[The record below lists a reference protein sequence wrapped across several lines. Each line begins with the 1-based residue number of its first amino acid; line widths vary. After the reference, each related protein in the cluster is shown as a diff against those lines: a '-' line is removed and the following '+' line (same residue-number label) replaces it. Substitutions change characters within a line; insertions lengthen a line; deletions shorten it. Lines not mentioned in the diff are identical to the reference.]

1 MRGGI
6 FGMMYSMKSLIK
18 CVYLKP
24 ASQRCFFL
32 LLQLQLLVCV
42 SVCVFLFH
50 CLNNFFPSSFF
61 CLNFTFVRYKMDT
74 SEEQKLPGEGTLW
87 VTDVHEV
94 RPIQLP
100 PQEEREE
107 GNPAHMTPITLMDA
121 FDNVCEKLGD
131 SPYLHS
137 KEDGEWKAWT
147 FNEYRGYI
155 KQAARAM
162 IKLGVEEY
170 TGVAIMGFNC
180 KQWFVAD
187 IASLYVGAIACGV
200 YTTNLKDACKYICE
214 DAKAQIVF
222 AENKAQLAKFSV
234 HELESIKAYVCWEHG
249 FESDVEKKL
258 YSWDDFMALGDES
271 NEALVEELDRRGK
284 EIKPERCC
292 TLIYTSGT
300 TGPPKG
306 VMISHDNIT
315 FLALACIPKLEG
327 CPDDIV
333 ISYLPLSHIAAQLW
347 ELLGSMCCGY
357 QIFFAQAN
365 ALAGG
370 LKDTLLDVRPTAFL
384 GVPRVWEKMMAS
396 MRDIGAKTT
405 GMKKMIAS
413 WAKGKGLQA
422 GYSMQ
427 DGHSKPWFYSVANHL
442 LFTKVRN
449 AMGFDRCR
457 LCVTAAAP
465 ISVETLE
472 FFFSIG
478 LPLVEFFGMSE
489 CTGPH
494 TISMPY
500 PKEFRI
506 GYCGKAFPGAEL
518 KVEPLSCEKGE
529 DVDEK
534 GSEESLEEGE
544 FVLRGRNIFL
554 GYLGRREE
562 TAETFNEEG
571 YLTTGDIAEV
581 HSTGFARITGRL
593 KELIITAGG
602 ENVAPVLIEDIIHD
616 VMPFV
621 EHVVLIGDKQK
632 YVTCLMILGMMTD
645 RETGAPTDNLAP
657 SVLRV
662 LKEIGSEAKTI
673 DEAIAC
679 PKLEEYIFKKLD
691 EANERVVSRAAKVQK
706 FSIIRTPFTVD
717 GGELTPTMKIKRRVV
732 HRMYEEMVE
741 KMYSDEYQKRK

>member
-1 MRGGI
+1 ME
-6 FGMMYSMKSLIK
+6 
-18 CVYLKP
+18 
-24 ASQRCFFL
+24 
-32 LLQLQLLVCV
+32 
-42 SVCVFLFH
+42 
-50 CLNNFFPSSFF
+50 
-61 CLNFTFVRYKMDT
+61 T
-74 SEEQKLPGEGTLW
+74 SEELKKLPGEGTLW
-87 VTDVHEV
+87 VTDVRDV
-94 RPIQLP
+94 RPIDLP
-100 PQEEREE
+100 PEEEREE
-107 GNPAHMTPITLMDA
+107 GNLAHITPITLMDA
-121 FDNVCEKLGD
+121 FDNVCEKQGD

-147 FNEYRGYI
+147 FNEYRGFI

-162 IKLGVEEY
+162 IKLEVEEY

-187 IASLYVGAIACGV
+187 IASLYAGAIACGV
-200 YTTNLKDACKYICE
+200 YTTNQKDACKYICE

-222 AENKAQLAKFSV
+222 VENKTQLEKFTV
-234 HELESIKAYVCWEHG
+234 HELESIKAYVCWERD

-271 NEALVEELDRRGK
+271 DDALVQELEHRRK

-306 VMISHDNIT
+306 VMISHDNMT

-347 ELLGSMCCGY
+347 ELIGSMCCGY
-357 QIFFAQAN
+357 QVFFAQPN

-370 LKDTLLDVRPTAFL
+370 LRDTLLDVRPTAFL

-396 MRDIGAKTT
+396 MRDISAKTT
-405 GMKKMIAS
+405 GLKKMIGS

-422 GYSMQ
+422 GYAMQ
-427 DGHSKPWFYSVANHL
+427 DGHSKPWLYSLAKTL
-442 LFTKVRN
+442 LFDKVRK
-449 AMGFDRCR
+449 AMGLDRCR

-465 ISVETLE
+465 ISVDTLE
-472 FFFSIG
+472 YFFSIG

-489 CTGPH
+489 STGPH

-500 PKEFRI
+500 PNEFRI

-518 KVEPLSCEKGE
+518 KLDPLSSE
-529 DVDEK
+529 DVEGTDDPS
-534 GSEESLEEGE
+534 GSVEGE
-544 FVLRGRNIFL
+544 FLLRGRNIFL

-562 TAETFNEEG
+562 TAATFTEGG
-571 YLTTGDIAEV
+571 YLKTGDIAEM
-581 HSTGFARITGRL
+581 HSTGFVRITGRL

-602 ENVAPVLIEDIIHD
+602 ENIAPVLIEDIIHD
-616 VMPFV
+616 VMPFI
-621 EHVVLIGDKQK
+621 EHVVLVGDQQK
-632 YVTCLMILGMMTD
+632 YITCLMTLGTTMD
-645 RETGAPTDNLAP
+645 HETGLPTKKLAP
-657 SVLRV
+657 SVMRV
-662 LKEIGSEAKTI
+662 LTEIGSEAKTI

-706 FSIIRTPFTVD
+706 FAILHSPFTVD

-732 HRMYEEMVE
+732 HRMYEKIVDT
-741 KMYSDEYQKRK
+741 MYSDEYQKRK